1 MQVQLG
7 TNGDVENIKDRERL
21 DSHRLIEEFMVLAN
35 VCAAETLEEKKYACV
50 YRVHDVPSSDKING
64 LRVNLEAFGIKLNK
78 GQVVTSKLFNEVL
91 KKAANHDAKETIN
104 QLVLRSQSQAI
115 YSSNNLGHFGLGLRR
130 YAHFTS
136 PIRRYS
142 DLLVHRA
149 LILAHNYGKDGG
161 IKATMEELEPIC
173 EAISLTERRAAV
185 AERSANDRY
194 SARFMAQKLG
204 ESFDA
209 IITSVMGFG
218 VFVRLDNCYAD
229 ALLPVRSLP
238 YDYYEHD
245 DKRQTLTGRNNGI
258 AFSLGEK
265 IPVTLK
271 TADPITG
278 RLAVDYAGGLS
289 ENANFIYKKTSKIKN
304 RRQKFKKL
312 SKR

>member
-1 MQVQLG
+1 
-7 TNGDVENIKDRERL
+7 
-21 DSHRLIEEFMVLAN
+21 
-35 VCAAETLEEKKYACV
+35 
-50 YRVHDVPSSDKING
+50 
-64 LRVNLEAFGIKLNK
+64 
-78 GQVVTSKLFNEVL
+78 
-91 KKAANHDAKETIN
+91 
-104 QLVLRSQSQAI
+104 
-115 YSSNNLGHFGLGLRR
+115 
-130 YAHFTS
+130 
-136 PIRRYS
+136 
-142 DLLVHRA
+142 
-149 LILAHNYGKDGG
+149 
-161 IKATMEELEPIC
+161 
-173 EAISLTERRAAV
+173 
-185 AERSANDRY
+185 
-194 SARFMAQKLG
+194 MAQKLG

-278 RLAVDYAGGLS
+278 RLAVDYAGGLP
-289 ENANFIYKKTSKIKN
+289 ENANVIYKKTSKTKH